1 MGHDGVLVERS
12 AAGIRRESGAG
23 GAGFHGGDIDRAA
36 YMQHIYG
43 MKRTTVFFDDQ
54 MMLQL
59 QRAAQRS
66 GVSTASLVRE
76 AVARYLAA
84 PGATSPLPSIAGQ
97 FASGASDTSEQ
108 VDSLLWKD
116 PHG

>member
-1 MGHDGVLVERS
+1 LGIEVLGERI
-12 AAGIRRESGAG
+12 AAGIRRDSGAG
-23 GAGFHGGDIDRAA
+23 LVGFPRHDLDWDA

-59 QRAAQRS
+59 QRAAQRA

-76 AVARYLAA
+76 AVAMYLAA
-84 PGATSPLPSIAGQ
+84 PGVTSPLPSIAGQ
-97 FASGASDTSEQ
+97 FASGLRDTSEQ